1 MTLADLLRLRASGA
15 VREGTAHKAVIMIY
29 LPGGPSHI
37 DMYDLKPDAPAEYR
51 GEFRPIQTNVPGM
64 HVCELMP
71 LQARIADKFAIVQG
85 LRTKGNHDTYELI
98 SGIPPE
104 STGVIGKVR
113 RPVFGS
119 VVSRLCGAAD
129 PGIPPYVSM
138 GDHALLTGYEDAEDP
153 AYLGPAHR
161 PFRTTGPGR
170 KNLTLHPDLTLD
182 RLQDRKVLRSSFD
195 RLKRDIGD
203 PQGILTGA
211 DKQTARALEMLSST
225 RVRDA
230 FDIGQE
236 PDRVRQ
242 KYGPHME
249 DLLMA
254 RRLVEAGVSVVT
266 VPLRL
271 TVPYAKAKNRRKVLD
286 AWDTHADNFVALRIK
301 LPLLD
306 RGLYALLTDLHE
318 RGLEKDVAVVMWGEF
333 GREPRIYHP
342 SDAEVRRSGLS
353 EPGRGH
359 WPEAGFVFLAGGGLN
374 TGQVVNKTDQIAAR
388 LANGRQYSAQNVL
401 ATLYHVLGIDTN
413 QSFPDSSGRPQH
425 LLDEQEKI
433 AALC

>member
-1 MTLADLLRLRASGA
+1 
-15 VREGTAHKAVIMIY
+15 MIY

-37 DMYDLKPDAPAEYR
+37 DMYDMKPDAAVEYR
-51 GEFRPIQTNVPGM
+51 GEFKPIQTNVPGM

-98 SGIPPE
+98 SGIAPA

-119 VVSRLCGAAD
+119 VISRLRGARDRAM
-129 PGIPPYVSM
+129 PSYVSM

-153 AYLGPAHR
+153 AYLGPACR

-170 KNLTLHPDLTLD
+170 ENLTLHPDVTLD
-182 RLQDRKVLRSSFD
+182 RLEDRKALVGAFD
-195 RLKRDIGD
+195 GLQRAIGD
-203 PQGILTGA
+203 PHGTLAGV
-211 DKQTARALEMLSST
+211 DSYTARALEMLSST

-230 FDIGQE
+230 FDISQE
-236 PDRVRQ
+236 PDRVRDR
-242 KYGPHME
+242 YGAHME

-266 VPLRL
+266 VPLRV

-286 AWDTHADNFVALRIK
+286 AWDTHLCNFVALRMK
-301 LPLLD
+301 LPFLD
-306 RGLYALLTDLHE
+306 CGLYALLSDLHE
-318 RGLEKDVAVVMWGEF
+318 RGLERDVAVVMWGEF
-333 GREPRIYHP
+333 GREPRIVQATEA
-342 SDAEVRRSGLS
+342 DVLRSGLS

-359 WPEAGFVFLAGGGLN
+359 WPEAGFVFMAGGGLK
-374 TGQVVNKTDQIAAR
+374 TGQVVNKTDAIGAR
-388 LANGRQYSAQNVL
+388 LANGRQYTSQNVL

-413 QSFPDSSGRPQH
+413 QSFPDNSGRPQH
-425 LLDEQEKI
+425 LLDDPEKI